1 MVEKA
6 NLNLKYFRKY
16 IYDSRKGDAIQSSLL
31 HWWSSLIDFNQ
42 VSVPVL
48 MFWLT
53 LLMILLKVAVSLEKE
68 VLVFLMQVIF
78 Y

>member
-1 MVEKA
+1 MAEKT
-6 NLNLKYFRKY
+6 NLNLKYFQKY
-16 IYDSRKGDAIQSSLL
+16 IYDSRKGDTIQSSLL

-53 LLMILLKVAVSLEKE
+53 LIMILLKVDVSLEKE